1 MLSLNEAAAI
11 LGCSPSGLRKL
22 VQRRA
27 IRFFQLAKHSRIK
40 FRREWLDEFID
51 AHSIAPGAPAKPM
64 RQRRQKPRPYKS
76 EFGFDPALLDL

>member
-1 MLSLNEAAAI
+1 MLSLNEAAAV

-51 AHSIAPGAPAKPM
+51 AHSVVPGAPEKSV
-64 RQRRQKPRPYKS
+64 RRQKARPYK
-76 EFGFDPALLDL
+76 FKFFDPSLLDL